1 MTMRFG
7 LAPLDYD
14 PGQID
19 LWDEEIIRHFR

>member
-1 MTMRFG
+1 MRFG